1 MAKRRKKKK
10 SSKCPEP
17 FNTLIDIAAGLT
29 MGAIADRMEKKY
41 HYTKKGKINPYAVSA
56 FGLASGRM
64 KSTEDI
70 LRTGAF
76 LGAMG
81 SFDVDT
87 SDPDAPHSY
96 ILDDPI
102 FYDIPEA
109 KVNDNRYAWRLNCE
123 DGSEYGVFPEDYETR
138 EEYHEAIHREKYAWR
153 DWCEDGSE
161 LGIDPDDYETEDEY
175 EEALEEARQSADD
188 TDDEDVVFTDHEDCD
203 EDNDEYDNKV
213 DAEYRFIAPSS
224 LGVEADLQEDA
235 SHVLT
240 PSVRDPF
247 EADDFHVY
255 VYCIV
260 ELKCSG
266 EKRFY
271 RTEDRTLK
279 KGDAVLVPDPFSG
292 KNHEGIICSIEH
304 HMRFSVPQPVKETLE
319 IIARAE

>member
-1 MAKRRKKKK
+1 M
-10 SSKCPEP
+10 
-17 FNTLIDIAAGLT
+17 TL
-29 MGAIADRMEKKY
+29 
-41 HYTKKGKINPYAVSA
+41 
-56 FGLASGRM
+56 F
-64 KSTEDI
+64 
-70 LRTGAF
+70 F
-76 LGAMG
+76 
-81 SFDVDT
+81 
-87 SDPDAPHSY
+87 
-96 ILDDPI
+96 
-102 FYDIPEA
+102 
-109 KVNDNRYAWRLNCE
+109 
-123 DGSEYGVFPEDYETR
+123 
-138 EEYHEAIHREKYAWR
+138 R
-153 DWCEDGSE
+153 DQV
-161 LGIDPDDYETEDEY
+161 T
-175 EEALEEARQSADD
+175 
-188 TDDEDVVFTDHEDCD
+188 
-203 EDNDEYDNKV
+203 YDNKV

>member
-1 MAKRRKKKK
+1 MAKRRKKK

-17 FNTLIDIAAGLT
+17 FNTLIDLAAGLT
-29 MGAIADRMEKKY
+29 MGAIADHMEKKY

-64 KSTEDI
+64 KSTEDV

-87 SDPDAPHSY
+87 SDPDAPNSY

-109 KVNDNRYAWRLNCE
+109 KVNNNRYAWRLNCE
-123 DGSEYGVFPEDYETR
+123 DGSEYGIFPEDYETR
-138 EEYHEAIHREKYAWR
+138 EEYHTAIHREKYAWR

-161 LGIDPDDYETEDEY
+161 LGIDPEDYETEDEY
-175 EEALEEARQSADD
+175 EEALEEAKQSIDD
-188 TDDEDVVFTDHEDCD
+188 TDEEDVFFADHEDYNEDSDDSVD
-203 EDNDEYDNKV
+203 EDNAV
-213 DAEYRFIAPSS
+213 CGCFAPSS
-224 LGVEADLQEDA
+224 LGVAENQQEVPHA
-235 SHVLT
+235 SVL
-240 PSVRDPF
+240 SVSDPF
-247 EADDFHVY
+247 ETDDFHVY
-255 VYCIV
+255 VYCFV
-260 ELKCSG
+260 EIISSG
-266 EKRFY
+266 EKRYY

-292 KNHEGIICSIEH
+292 KAYEGIIRSIEH

>member
-1 MAKRRKKKK
+1 MAKRRKKK

-17 FNTLIDIAAGLT
+17 FNTLIDLAAGLT
-29 MGAIADRMEKKY
+29 MGAIADHMEKKY

-123 DGSEYGVFPEDYETR
+123 DGSEYGIYAEDYETR
-138 EEYHEAIHREKYAWR
+138 EEYHDAIHREKYAWR

-175 EEALEEARQSADD
+175 EEALEEARHSMGD
-188 TDDEDVVFTDHEDCD
+188 TEDKDVFFADHEDCVEDDD
-203 EDNDEYDNKV
+203 ENSDDVAEVEYV
-213 DAEYRFIAPSS
+213 APFSFE
-224 LGVEADLQEDA
+224 VEATPQEDI
-235 SHVLT
+235 SQGLT
-240 PSVRDPF
+240 PSVSDPF
-247 EADDFHVY
+247 ENDDFHVF
-255 VYCIV
+255 VYCLV
-260 ELKCSG
+260 EINSSG
-266 EKRFY
+266 EKRYY

-292 KNHEGIICSIEH
+292 KSQEGIIRSIEH
-304 HMRFSVPQPVKETLE
+304 HMSFSVPQPVKETLE